1 MIYAMLAVLV
11 YLLFCVPRLTQD
23 LPYVQYQPKN
33 AQIAE
38 RDRQVINRAVLWFT
52 LGFLILFAGLRDY
65 ETGFDLRFYY
75 KEWRQV
81 VESNGAIS
89 SYEWLYKNLMR
100 ICFWLVG
107 AEYGFT
113 FVLIVCAAII
123 VLCVYFAGRITK
135 QNVGLLMFFMVACV
149 LYLRG
154 FSTVRQCVAASLC
167 ALATSFIYRR
177 KKVPELFILCIVF
190 ASGFHLP
197 TAILFIPM
205 VVFSV
210 FKSNFWQILI
220 WVEAVF
226 LGLVFLHF
234 DNKVV
239 QIFGT
244 ITGKD
249 YYYRHY
255 MAGAYGVFDW
265 KLMDT
270 IECILALLSFVGFFV
285 YKCWYNMHYHERV
298 NRQYDLFLNVYFFAI
313 LFYLLALISPQYYVY
328 ERLTVPFSWAG
339 IFLITNIIS
348 NIKQTRV
355 RLVIQIIAMT
365 GALAYTL
372 ALVYLGKHAIIP
384 YYTISDVVYK

>member
-11 YLLFCVPRLTQD
+11 YLLFQVPRLTQD

-65 ETGFDLRFYY
+65 ETGFDLTFYY

-113 FVLIVCAAII
+113 LVLIVCAAII

-167 ALATSFIYRR
+167 VLATSFIYRR
-177 KKVPELFILCIVF
+177 KKVLELFILCIVF

-205 VVFSV
+205 VIFSV

-234 DNKVV
+234 DSKVV

-298 NRQYDLFLNVYFFAI
+298 NRQYDLFLNVYFFAM